1 MCNAHR
7 GQQRALW
14 NWSEPPY
21 RCWELYSD
29 PRQERPILPNTE
41 PSLQAILR
49 FWSRRRWRERQNQ
62 TGLSGLPFHLCS
74 FLWTIESE
82 ISLHPSSFEA
92 YHKISGACSSSRPL
106 PLNIRLW
113 HFSFPKCQSGSP
125 RGTWTDTA
133 KFPRSTLLAVIR
145 LHPFASYHTSAQK
158 PITPSSLG
166 LWVCLSKG
174 TYIVSSSGCNL
185 RAQLHAAVCSRLK
198 SSSLRPTQRSQDF
211 LLFVS
216 P

>member
-1 MCNAHR
+1 MLTGASR
-7 GQQRALW
+7 GPSGTEVNHHIGVENCTQILCKSSQYSQTLSHLSR
-14 NWSEPPY
+14 PY
-21 RCWELYSD
+21 WDFEAEGDEENVRI
-29 PRQERPILPNTE
+29 RQASLAF
-41 PSLQAILR
+41 PSI
-49 FWSRRRWRERQNQ
+49 F
-62 TGLSGLPFHLCS
+62 CS

-92 YHKISGACSSSRPL
+92 YHKISGACSNSCPL

-113 HFSFPKCQSGSP
+113 QFSFPKCQSGSP
-125 RGTWTDTA
+125 RGTWTGTA

-158 PITPSSLG
+158 PITPFSLG
-166 LWVCLSKG
+166 LWVYLSKG
-174 TYIVSSSGCNL
+174 TYIVSSSGCSL